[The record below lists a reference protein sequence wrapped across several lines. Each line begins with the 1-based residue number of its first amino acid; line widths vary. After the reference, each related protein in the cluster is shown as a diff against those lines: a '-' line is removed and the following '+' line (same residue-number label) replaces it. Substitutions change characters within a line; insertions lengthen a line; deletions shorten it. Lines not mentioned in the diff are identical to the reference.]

1 MVSLLINYT
10 APLCLDDLYDI
21 NVEVTQV
28 TTHLTEFGL
37 SLGLNSVTVER
48 INIDFQEV
56 DRRLT
61 EILVSW
67 LKLED
72 RLLDS
77 PLPNWMEI
85 IDALNSPT
93 VGMKEYAKQLLC
105 KRNATA
111 GELVVVTV

>member
-1 MVSLLINYT
+1 M
-10 APLCLDDLYDI
+10 
-21 NVEVTQV
+21 TQV
-28 TTHLTEFGL
+28 TTRLTEFAL
-37 SLGLNSVTVER
+37 SLGLNSATVYR
-48 INIDFQEV
+48 IIIKFQEV

-77 PLPNWMEI
+77 PLPNWKEI

-93 VGMKEYAKQLLC
+93 VDMKEYAKQLLC

-111 GELVVVTV
+111 TGE